1 MLDFAVTVVYG
12 RVTDFQE
19 FVFEDSTDRHDL
31 RAVHCLRAI
40 PGRRGA
46 ALIMGDIT
54 VPRDGARRQDV
65 RDRECRGERTDAVG
79 RAFRRVDG
87 ATA

>member
-1 MLDFAVTVVYG
+1 MLDFAVTVVYV

-46 ALIMGDIT
+46 ALIKAT
-54 VPRDGARRQDV
+54 ARLLSARRQDV
-65 RDRECRGERTDAVG
+65 RDRACRGERTDAAG
-79 RAFRRVDG
+79 RAFRPVDG

>member
-12 RVTDFQE
+12 TVTDLRE
-19 FVFEDSTDRHDL
+19 FVFEDSIKRHDL

-46 ALIMGDIT
+46 ALVMGGIT
-54 VPRDGARRQDV
+54 SPAPERR
-65 RDRECRGERTDAVG
+65 
-79 RAFRRVDG
+79 
-87 ATA
+87 